1 MSNGF
6 AEAAAQIHAQTA
18 DFKQAEA
25 IRGASPAD
33 LGQQVAAGVG
43 AAPPGTTGVD
53 VAELL
58 AFVQQLQARVEAV
71 EAERAAEKTAGL
83 PDVVVRAEQILA
95 DLQHRHGAL
104 SAASPLQGAVDRAG
118 ALLDAAKAAVD
129 SGDSTELLSLA
140 GALEKHL
147 ARVAGPAASADIS
160 YARQLVGEDLVDA
173 AANLRKPSNVVA
185 GSVVSRSDAPVPR
198 KLGPVVHTFS

>member
-1 MSNGF
+1 MS
-6 AEAAAQIHAQTA
+6 AYDEVAARIAAQSELG
-18 DFKQAEA
+18 QAA
-25 IRGASPAD
+25 PLQGQAPDA
-33 LGQQVAAGVG
+33 LGQQVAAGVAG

-129 SGDSTELLSLA
+129 SGDSSELLSLA

-147 ARVAGPAASADIS
+147 GRVAGPAASADIS
-160 YARQLVGEDLVDA
+160 YARQLVGEDLVEA
-173 AANLRKPSNVVA
+173 AANLRKPSSVVA